1 MVTAVDSEPVS
12 LRRPSPS
19 ATSRSCGTRSATTP
33 RAHGFTAENGAAQLR
48 LRFAYV
54 EVRHVEWHIQ
64 FTDRAQ
70 LQAIVGATIRR
81 SHLAPGVL
89 RLGMPSKATA
99 RHAIL

>member
-1 MVTAVDSEPVS
+1 MPA
-12 LRRPSPS
+12 
-19 ATSRSCGTRSATTP
+19 RSAHGDLLES
-33 RAHGFTAENGAAQLR
+33 RRRHGFTAENGAAQLR
-48 LRFAYV
+48 GRFAYV

-89 RLGMPSKATA
+89 RLGMPFKATA